1 MEDAVGFIRKVFGI
15 VAMQMGVTFAFALGG
30 AILRGGASGTKHPF
44 VVIVCVAGILG
55 FGLTICW
62 GDDIRKKVPHGYLL
76 LGGFTLCEA
85 TSFAA
90 LTSTMDV

>member
-15 VAMQMGVTFAFALGG
+15 VAMQMGVTFAFALAG
-30 AILRGGASGTKHPF
+30 AILRGGATGTKHPI
-44 VVIVCVAGILG
+44 VVLICVAGILVFG
-55 FGLTICW
+55 FTILW
-62 GDDIRKKVPHGYLL
+62 GDEIRKKVPHGYLL
-76 LGGFTLCEA
+76 LAGFTLCEA